1 MVAVEASDQMA
12 VEIMKDADGMMIRKD
27 TLNQHVKAGDTITVA
42 ASVGAVAA
50 EITAA
55 RETDK
60 VKEVG
65 LVTNKDIRKQHAE
78 AGKIVAAVHRAVDTT
93 TTMITIAVMDVDK
106 AKEAGSATNKGTP
119 KLRVADGKTVAAAH
133 LVAGT
138 MMMTMTA
145 TVEATAT
152 AVVEITTMMMNTL
165 VKEEDGTE
173 ILKAIGKQLKG
184 AGVTVAINLTSP
196 LERATQGCMAFS
208 FLRTAKFHA
217 KKKSLHKL

>member
-119 KLRVADGKTVAAAH
+119 KLRVVDGKTVAAAH
-133 LVAGT
+133 HVAGT
-138 MMMTMTA
+138 MMMIA
-145 TVEATAT
+145 TVEATVT
-152 AVVEITTMMMNTL
+152 VVVEITTMMMNTL